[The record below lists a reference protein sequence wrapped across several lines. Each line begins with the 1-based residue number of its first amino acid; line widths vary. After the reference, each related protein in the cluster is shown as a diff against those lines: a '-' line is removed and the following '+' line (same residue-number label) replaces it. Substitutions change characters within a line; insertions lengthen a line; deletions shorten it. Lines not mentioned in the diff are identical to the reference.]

1 MRRVALMTATVLLM
15 GSTAY
20 AAPDMGMGD
29 DPAPTIFNNIRIE
42 GDYAPTSDGLFTWDV
57 DGWVG
62 GDSERIWL
70 RSEGE
75 IDGGRTQDA
84 EAQIY
89 YGWNFHPFWDALI
102 GVRQDFEPESTTYLA
117 ASVVGLA
124 KYDFET
130 EASVFLSDRGD
141 VSARFNQSFDFLLTQ
156 RLIAQPY
163 AQLDLYAQDVP
174 ELNVGAGLSEVE
186 LGLQV
191 RYEIERKFAPY
202 VDVVWQRKVGES
214 AGLARA
220 AGEDPESGTVR
231 FGLRVWF

>member
-1 MRRVALMTATVLLM
+1 MRTFASMIAAACLVGSAANAQEM
-15 GSTAY
+15 GH
-20 AAPDMGMGD
+20 GD

-42 GDYAPTSDGLFTWDV
+42 GDYAPTDDGLFNWDV

-62 GDSERIWL
+62 GDSERIWI
-70 RSEGE
+70 RSEGQFT
-75 IDGGRTQDA
+75 DGRTEDA
-84 EAQIY
+84 EAQLY
-89 YGWNFHPFWDALI
+89 YGWNVDPFWDVLV

-130 EASVFLSDRGD
+130 EGSVFLSDRGD
-141 VSARFNQSFDFLLTQ
+141 FSARFNQSFDFLLTQ
-156 RLIAQPY
+156 RVIAQPY

-174 ELNVGAGLSEVE
+174 ELNLGAGLSEVE

-191 RYEIERKFAPY
+191 RYEVTRKFAPY
-202 VDVVWQRKVGES
+202 IDAVWQRKVGES
-214 AGLARA
+214 SGLARA
-220 AGEDPESGTVR
+220 AGEDPEQGTIR